1 MVILRLLINQNYIS
15 ITECQRI
22 DQLKVERLL
31 NFLKQRR
38 SGPQNH
44 RVDNQP
50 VFVNQVVICLEQN

>member
-15 ITECQRI
+15 ATECQRI

-31 NFLKQRR
+31 NFFKQRR
-38 SGPQNH
+38 SGSQNH

-50 VFVNQVVICLEQN
+50 VFVNQVVLCLEQN